1 MILFLKEQIKDGFDQ
16 AMDTFVNTGDYKAHK
31 WEVEKVFL
39 DLRSKL
45 PPELAKDLNGLMNA
59 RDDLEAELACEA
71 YYRGV
76 VHGVALLDD
85 VK

>member
-1 MILFLKEQIKDGFDQ
+1 MIQFLKEQIKDGFDQ
-16 AMDTFVNTGDYKAHK
+16 AMDTFVNTVDYKAQK
-31 WEVEKVFL
+31 WEVEKIFL

-45 PPELAKDLNGLMNA
+45 SPELAKDLNGLMNA

-76 VHGVALLDD
+76 VHGVALRDD